1 MSNYQQGY
9 EEGRNEQRYSANT
22 TRQLRQ
28 GVGNLFAFVFMAGTR
43 IAVESLL
50 AAPFL
55 ILGFIVMAP
64 MDFLGPTLGVVR
76 LVGMGLVAFLAFA
89 GLYWLKGCIVA
100 LRHRQGR
107 LWLLPF
113 TLCVTLACLLP
124 GWLVRLVVVSA
135 FPTAGPL
142 WGWGLGLAFA
152 LFAFGRYRFVEHS
165 APDLMDWSYS
175 RGYRWTNK

>member
-1 MSNYQQGY
+1 MPNYQQGY
-9 EEGRNEQRYSANT
+9 EDGRSAQRYSIQT
-22 TRQLRQ
+22 SRQL
-28 GVGNLFAFVFMAGTR
+28 GKGLGALIAWAFIAGTR
-43 IAVESLL
+43 VTVEALV

-64 MDFLGPTLGVVR
+64 MDFLGPMLGIVR
-76 LVGMGLVAFLAFA
+76 LTGIVLVAFLAFA
-89 GLYWLKGCIVA
+89 GLYWLKGCVVA

-113 TLCVTLACLLP
+113 SLCVCVACVLP
-124 GWLVRLVVVSA
+124 GWLVRSLVISS

-152 LFAFGRYRFVEHS
+152 LFAFGRYRFTEHS

-175 RGYRWTNK
+175 HGYRWTNK

>member
-9 EEGRNEQRYSANT
+9 DEGRSAQRYSAQT
-22 TRQLRQ
+22 SRQLGK
-28 GVGNLFAFVFMAGTR
+28 GVGTLIAWAFIAGTR
-43 IAVESLL
+43 ITVEALV

-55 ILGFIVMAP
+55 IFGFIVMAP
-64 MDFLGPTLGVVR
+64 LDFLGPMLGAVR
-76 LVGMGLVAFLAFA
+76 VCGMVIVAFLAFA

-100 LRHRQGR
+100 LRHRPGR

-113 TLCVTLACLLP
+113 ALCVSVACLLP
-124 GWLVRLVVVSA
+124 GWLVRSMVISS

-152 LFAFGRYRFVEHS
+152 LFAFGRYRFTEHS

>member
-9 EEGRNEQRYSANT
+9 EEGRNEQRYSAQT
-22 TRQLRQ
+22 SRRVGK
-28 GVGNLFAFVFMAGTR
+28 GVGTLIGWGLVLGTR
-43 IAVESLL
+43 LVVEALV
-50 AAPFL
+50 AAPFV

-64 MDFLGPTLGVVR
+64 LDFLGPTLGAPR
-76 LVGMGLVAFLAFA
+76 LAGMGLVAFLAFA

-113 TLCVTLACLLP
+113 SLCVTVACLLP
-124 GWLVRLVVVSA
+124 GWLVRSLVVSS

-152 LFAFGRYRFVEHS
+152 LFAFGRYRFTEHS

-175 RGYRWTNK
+175 RGYRWTNS

>member
-9 EEGRNEQRYSANT
+9 EEGRSAQRYSAQT
-22 TRQLRQ
+22 SRQLGQ
-28 GVGNLFAFVFMAGTR
+28 GFGTLIAWAFIAGTR
-43 IAVESLL
+43 LTVEALV

-55 ILGFIVMAP
+55 IMGFIVMAP
-64 MDFLGPTLGVVR
+64 LDFLGPLLGVVR
-76 LVGMGLVAFLAFA
+76 VSGMVIVAFLSFA
-89 GLYWLKGCIVA
+89 GLYWLKGCTVA
-100 LRHRQGR
+100 LRHRRGR

-113 TLCVTLACLLP
+113 ALCVSVACLLP
-124 GWLVRLVVVSA
+124 GWLVRSLVVSY

-152 LFAFGRYRFVEHS
+152 LFAFGRYRFTEHS

-175 RGYRWTNK
+175 RGYRWVNK